1 MHLICNHKCGIEA
14 QAEMTDDLVVV
25 CLIFIFCNKICRTG
39 KCDLVDV
46 FFHLIRSHADT
57 VIDKLDGLCIRIN
70 DNIHSGLVAFRKLV
84 FSHHIQL
91 L

>member
-1 MHLICNHKCGIEA
+1 MYFIRYHKCGIEA
-14 QAEMTDDLVVV
+14 QTEMTDNLVVV
-25 CLIFIFCNKICRTG
+25 CLIFIFCNKICRAG

-46 FFHLIRSHADT
+46 FLHLIRSHTDT
-57 VIDKLDGLCIRIN
+57 VIDKPDGLCIRIN

-84 FSHHIQL
+84 FSHHTQL

>member
-1 MHLICNHKCGIEA
+1 MHLIRYHKCGIEA
-14 QAEMTDDLVVV
+14 QAEMTDNLVVV
-25 CLIFIFCNKICRTG
+25 CLIFIFCNEICRAG

-57 VIDKLDGLCIRIN
+57 IIDKLDGLCIRVYN
-70 DNIHSGLVAFRKLV
+70 HVHSGLVAFRKLV